1 MNSCA
6 NSLQLRVSEVQNFIA
21 AQLPVHHQG
30 ANTAESTG
38 LTPGK
43 SEGYA
48 ILLARVD
55 DYEAVEGRETM
66 GNMDIWYEM
75 IWIDMINTA
84 RGWQKPHATLPTGE
98 FESSIQKAFES
109 FKDEHLG

>member
-6 NSLQLRVSEVQNFIA
+6 NSLQLRFSEVQNFIA

-30 ANTAESTG
+30 ANKAESTG

-66 GNMDIWYEM
+66 GNMDIHDIYIYMCSSPNLPLE
-75 IWIDMINTA
+75 TA
-84 RGWQKPHATLPTGE
+84 RPFCKRALQK
-98 FESSIQKAFES
+98 FV
-109 FKDEHLG
+109 

>member
-6 NSLQLRVSEVQNFIA
+6 NSLQLRFSEVQNFIA

-30 ANTAESTG
+30 ANKAESTG

-66 GNMDIWYEM
+66 GNMDIHDIYIYIYGYM
-75 IWIDMINTA
+75 IY
-84 RGWQKPHATLPTGE
+84 
-98 FESSIQKAFES
+98 SSVE
-109 FKDEHLG
+109 